1 LYEFSIVRIIGTF
14 SLFAD
19 LLLVPGI
26 ADISAERG
34 KFQNPVSPESL
45 TLGLTG
51 FGALI
56 LMDFVRTF

>member
-26 ADISAERG
+26 ADISAARG
-34 KFQNPVSPESL
+34 KFQNPEIPKPL
-45 TLGLTG
+45 KRLGN
-51 FGALI
+51 
-56 LMDFVRTF
+56 